1 MNMVTQFH
9 MGCQKQQNMS
19 GTENRY
25 LSQDIC
31 KKTCFG
37 YVQLHEGQQ
46 LAQKISLGSHTD
58 SDMAIQSDSDR
69 GAHLY
74 GCMCPAVCTINY

>member
-58 SDMAIQSDSDR
+58 SDMAIR
-69 GAHLY
+69 TGART
-74 GCMCPAVCTINY
+74 CMCCAPAVCTINY